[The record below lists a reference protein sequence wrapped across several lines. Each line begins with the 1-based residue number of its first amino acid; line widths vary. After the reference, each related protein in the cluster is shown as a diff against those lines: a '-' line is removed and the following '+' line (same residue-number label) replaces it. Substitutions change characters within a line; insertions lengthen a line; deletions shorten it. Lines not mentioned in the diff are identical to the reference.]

1 MEYTQN
7 SLRKPSTG
15 LTPFRYV
22 LGFQPPLFPWSG
34 EPSELPAV
42 NDWLQRSAKTWN
54 TDDVHLQRAIRR
66 VKEQADHHRRSGP
79 AYTPGQCVWLSTINL
94 RLRLP
99 CNKLNPRYVGP
110 FKINRQISPVSYRL
124 ALPSNYR
131 ISPTFH
137 VSLLKP
143 AGCPRGEGPGGGR

>member
-34 EPSELPAV
+34 EPSELPAI
-42 NDWLQRSAKTWN
+42 NDWLQRSEETWN
-54 TDDVHLQRAIRR
+54 TDDVHLQCAIRR

-79 AYTPGQCVWLSTINL
+79 AYTPGQWVWPSTRNL

>member
-1 MEYTQN
+1 M
-7 SLRKPSTG
+7 
-15 LTPFRYV
+15 
-22 LGFQPPLFPWSG
+22 
-34 EPSELPAV
+34 
-42 NDWLQRSAKTWN
+42 
-54 TDDVHLQRAIRR
+54 HLQCAIRR

-79 AYTPGQCVWLSTINL
+79 AYTPGQCVWLSTRNL

-99 CNKLNPRYVGP
+99 CKKLNPRYVGS
-110 FKINRQISPVSYRL
+110 IRQIAPVSYRL

-143 AGCPRGEGPGGGR
+143 ASCPREERDPLLGTSFHGLPFPIHPVPGTDYWPRCFPLASSYKLHPDSCLVLPLLTSLNIYLLPI